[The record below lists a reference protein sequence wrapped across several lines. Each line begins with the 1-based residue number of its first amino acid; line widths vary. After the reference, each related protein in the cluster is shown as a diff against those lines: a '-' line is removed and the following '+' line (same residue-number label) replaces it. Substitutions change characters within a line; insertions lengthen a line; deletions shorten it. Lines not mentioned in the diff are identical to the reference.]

1 MGRRVARVNELIR
14 SELSELLLRQ
24 IKDPRLGALVT
35 ITEVKVSPSLRHA
48 RVYVSVMTDPE
59 GQARAMRALTSA
71 TGYFRRELKSRLRMH
86 SIPELVFSQ
95 DNTLERGSEL
105 LALIDRVNPDRS

>member
-1 MGRRVARVNELIR
+1 LIR

-24 IKDPRLGALVT
+24 IKDPRIGELVT
-35 ITEVKVSPSLRHA
+35 ITEVKVSPDLRHA
-48 RVYVSVMTDPE
+48 RVYVSIMTDPE
-59 GQARAMRALTSA
+59 GQAQAMQGLTSA
-71 TGYFRRELKSRLRMH
+71 TGYFRRELKSRLRMR

-105 LALIDRVNPDRS
+105 LALIDRANPDRS